1 MTSISPADLVIDAS
15 TGLIA
20 VVLLISGGAK
30 VLAPAATLR
39 GMVGLGVPRPFQQRW
54 IAIAFAVVELLVGFC
69 LVFGA
74 GPVRFAAALV
84 ALAMMLGFTG
94 LVAGALARG
103 ADASCECF
111 GALSRD
117 SLDGWT
123 LGRNILFVLAS
134 VAAALAG
141 PAAPSLL
148 AAVQAISGLELA
160 LLVTVWVALA
170 LIAVL
175 LRWALVER
183 GRARGTATALASA
196 SPTRAGTAAAAPA
209 SGGELAI
216 GSPIPKAELVNAEG
230 MTLPLDRLVRG
241 RAVLLVFVKAG
252 CGGCK
257 PVGERFDDW
266 LARIGDTVELRVATS
281 SRPKEMAAQYPQ
293 FGDRV
298 RYGALGARR
307 ALGIEGIPA
316 AIVLGHNGVIASPVA
331 RGIQEIEALVN
342 GVEDAK
348 RELAAG

>member
-1 MTSISPADLVIDAS
+1 MTPISPADLVIDAS

-20 VVLLISGGAK
+20 VVLVLSGGAK
-30 VLAPAATLR
+30 LLAPAATLR
-39 GMVGLGVPRPFQQRW
+39 GMAELGVPRAFQRRW
-54 IAIAFAVVELLVGFC
+54 LAIAFAAAEILVGLA

-74 GPVRFAAALV
+74 GAVRFGAALV

-94 LVAGALARG
+94 LVARALLRG

-117 SLDGWT
+117 RLDGWT
-123 LGRNILFVLAS
+123 LGRNVVFVLAA
-134 VAAALAG
+134 VAAVLAG

-148 AAVQAISGLELA
+148 GAVVAAPPAALA
-160 LLVTVWVALA
+160 LLLVVWIALA

-175 LRWALVER
+175 LRWALIER
-183 GRARGTATALASA
+183 GAAREARTALEDGAVAASA
-196 SPTRAGTAAAAPA
+196 SGPVPTPAA
-209 SGGELAI
+209 ELAI
-216 GSPIPKAELVNAEG
+216 GSPIPRAELVNAEG
-230 MTLPLDRLVRG
+230 MTLQLDRLVRG
-241 RAVLLVFVKAG
+241 RAVLLLFVKAG

-257 PVGERFDDW
+257 PVAERFDDW

-281 SRPKEMAAQYPQ
+281 SRPAEMAASYPQ

-298 RYGALGARR
+298 RYGAMGASR

-316 AIVLGHNGVIASPVA
+316 AVVLGNNGVIASPVA

-342 GVEDAK
+342 GVEDAR
-348 RELAAG
+348 RELAG

>member
-30 VLAPAATLR
+30 VLAPEATLR
-39 GMVGLGVPRPFQQRW
+39 GMAGLGVPQPFQRRW
-54 IAIAFAVVELLVGFC
+54 IAVAFAVVELLVGLA

-74 GPVRFAAALV
+74 GPVRFGAALV

-94 LVAGALARG
+94 LVARALTRG
-103 ADASCECF
+103 TDASCECF

-123 LGRNILFVLAS
+123 LGRNIVFVLAS
-134 VAAALAG
+134 VAAVLAG

-148 AAVQAISGLELA
+148 TVVAGAPGPELA
-160 LLVTVWVALA
+160 LLLTVWIALA

-183 GRARGTATALASA
+183 GRARAAEAALASA
-196 SPTRAGTAAAAPA
+196 STVRPGMASAAPA
-209 SGGELAI
+209 SNGSLAI
-216 GSPIPKAELVNAEG
+216 GSPIPRAELVNSEG

-241 RAVLLVFVKAG
+241 RAVLLIFVKAG

-298 RYGALGARR
+298 RYGALGVRR

-342 GVEDAK
+342 GVEAAK